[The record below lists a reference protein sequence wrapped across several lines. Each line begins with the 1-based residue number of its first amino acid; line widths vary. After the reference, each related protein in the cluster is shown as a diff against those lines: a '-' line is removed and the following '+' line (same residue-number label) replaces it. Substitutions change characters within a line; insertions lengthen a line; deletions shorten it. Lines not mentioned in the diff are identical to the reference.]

1 MKLLYFDL
9 EHGSKTLGG
18 PKDVEKLFGYPM
30 LESGSWKEF
39 STTIKQL
46 YKPVKIVEEVKIGNT
61 TVKQEKTEIK
71 PANETEI
78 SGIVVDTVSELSKK
92 YQRSLTLEDGTMK
105 LKEWGKLKNN
115 LDKMLDMLTKIPGI
129 VIMNCHSKTQHMD
142 DGTTKL
148 IPYIDG
154 SSKED
159 ISKWFDFVFYTKA
172 VTDLKGNSTFMWRTQ
187 RTERY
192 DNAKDRTQLLD
203 AEIPQDYQLVID
215 AVKKKGWKGAK
226 ILVIGSPGSGKTY
239 SLKTIRKGTK

>member
-9 EHGSKTLGG
+9 EHGSKSLGS
-18 PKDVEKLFGYPM
+18 PKDVEKIFGYPM

-39 STTIKQL
+39 TTTIKQL
-46 YKPVKIVEEVKIGNT
+46 YAPFKIMEEVRIGNT
-61 TVKQEKTEIK
+61 IVKQEKTEVRPTNK
-71 PANETEI
+71 TEI
-78 SGIVVDTVSELSKK
+78 SGVIIDTISELSKK

-105 LKEWGKLKNN
+105 LKELGKLKNN

-129 VIMNCHSKTQHMD
+129 VIMNCHSKLQHMD
-142 DGTTKL
+142 DGTMRL

-172 VTDLKGNSTFMWRTQ
+172 TTDLKGNSSFLWRTQ

-203 AEIPQDYQLVID
+203 PEIPQDYQLVIN
-215 AVKKKGWKGAK
+215 AVKEKGWKGAK
-226 ILVIGSPGSGKTY
+226 ILVIGSPGSGKTL
-239 SLKTIRKGTK
+239 SLRTIRKEN

>member
-9 EHGSKTLGG
+9 EHGSKSLGS
-18 PKDVEKLFGYPM
+18 PKDIEKIFGYPM

-39 STTIKQL
+39 TTTIRQL
-46 YKPVKIVEEVKIGNT
+46 YGPHKIMEEVRIGNT
-61 TVKQEKTEIK
+61 VVKQEKTEVRPTNK
-71 PANETEI
+71 TEI
-78 SGIVVDTVSELSKK
+78 SGIVVDTISELSKK

-105 LKEWGKLKNN
+105 LKEWGKLKIN

-129 VIMNCHSKTQHMD
+129 VIMNCHCKLQHMD
-142 DGTTKL
+142 DGTMRL

-172 VTDLKGNSTFMWRTQ
+172 VTDLKGNSSFLWRTQ

-203 AEIPQDYQLVID
+203 PEIPQDYQLVIN
-215 AVKKKGWKGAK
+215 AVKEKGWKGAK
-226 ILVIGSPGSGKTY
+226 ILVIGSPGSGKTL
-239 SLKTIRKGTK
+239 SLRTIRKEN